1 MTNVANFKPHPGF
14 TYLPKSK
21 ETAASL
27 VLTRLSVL
35 PLVPGVTQRLC
46 GGTLA
51 GKSALL
57 HLKHTVGP
65 LPCVAGVDFEKKT
78 LRGSPKQIK
87 DQIKVCLWGKWKVIW
102 GTEQTAKCH
111 QSFKTQTDQGW

>member
-1 MTNVANFKPHPGF
+1 MPKLRPNTAKYAKQNQQTNKPPQNKHLF
-14 TYLPKSK
+14 YSIL
-21 ETAASL
+21 L
-27 VLTRLSVL
+27 L
-35 PLVPGVTQRLC
+35 
-46 GGTLA
+46 TLA

-65 LPCVAGVDFEKKT
+65 LPCVAGVDCEKKT